1 MRFDLRMGLTSA
13 ASGLAMLAVAG
24 AAVAQTSGVPT
35 LAIERQPPI
44 GIQPVAPAPVL
55 VPQVSGPPM
64 VTQPPAV
71 PAPVVVPP
79 GPPPVAVPAPIA
91 PSPVFSPE
99 TPKTQGSSA
108 PKPAETSTAAP
119 APTESESKPA
129 EPKPAEGAP
138 EPKPEAAKPADPA
151 PSAPAPAAPPA
162 AAPAEPPAATPVAPP
177 AAAPK
182 PDAPAATPAPAPA
195 PGPAPAQP
203 VVPLAEPPATPAPA
217 PEATETGPT
226 TEEVEMKPR
235 PVLFVTGVTT
245 WDQAEEK
252 LGSVFATLAQAA
264 KKLGIAEPG
273 APLVEYIESDSDD
286 VGFRAMLPVSAPP
299 KGKLPKGVKAGQ
311 SPGGKALRFRHN
323 GPLDDLEEVYGRID
337 DELAKRGVEA
347 KTILEQYDGDALAS
361 PEDRV
366 VVDVYV
372 FVK

>member
-24 AAVAQTSGVPT
+24 AAVAQTAGAPT

-44 GIQPVAPAPVL
+44 GTQPVAPAPVL

-64 VTQPPAV
+64 VTQPPVV
-71 PAPVVVPP
+71 PAPMVVPP

-91 PSPVFSPE
+91 PSPVFVPE
-99 TPKTQGSSA
+99 TPKTQASSA
-108 PKPAETSTAAP
+108 PKPTEPPVSAP
-119 APTESESKPA
+119 AESEAKPA
-129 EPKPAEGAP
+129 EPKPDAP
-138 EPKPEAAKPADPA
+138 APADPA
-151 PSAPAPAAPPA
+151 ASAPAPAAPAPTAPPA

-177 AAAPK
+177 AAVPK
-182 PDAPAATPAPAPA
+182 PEAPTATPA
-195 PGPAPAQP
+195 PGPAPAPAQR
-203 VVPLAEPPATPAPA
+203 VVPLAEPPAAPAPAPA

-226 TEEVEMKPR
+226 TEEVEMTPR

>member
-1 MRFDLRMGLTSA
+1 MRFDLRMGLTSV

-24 AAVAQTSGVPT
+24 AAVAQTTGAPT

-44 GIQPVAPAPVL
+44 GTQPVAPAPVL

-64 VTQPPAV
+64 VTQPPVV

-91 PSPVFSPE
+91 PSPVFVLE

-108 PKPAETSTAAP
+108 PKPAEAP
-119 APTESESKPA
+119 AAASTPAPAESEAKPA
-129 EPKPAEGAP
+129 EPKPAEGTS
-138 EPKPEAAKPADPA
+138 EPKPTAPESSDPA
-151 PSAPAPAAPPA
+151 ASAPAPVAPST
-162 AAPAEPPAATPVAPP
+162 AAPAEPPAA
-177 AAAPK
+177 APK
-182 PDAPAATPAPAPA
+182 PEAPAATPAPA
-195 PGPAPAQP
+195 PAPAQP
-203 VVPLAEPPATPAPA
+203 VVPLAEPPAAPAPAPA

-226 TEEVEMKPR
+226 TEEVEMTPR

-245 WDQAEEK
+245 WDPAAEK
-252 LGSVFATLAQAA
+252 LGSVFAALAQAA

-299 KGKLPKGVKAGQ
+299 KGKLPKGVKAGR

>member
-13 ASGLAMLAVAG
+13 ASGLAMLAVTG
-24 AAVAQTSGVPT
+24 AAVAQTSGMPT

-79 GPPPVAVPAPIA
+79 GPPPVAVPTPIA

-99 TPKTQGSSA
+99 TPKTQGSST
-108 PKPAETSTAAP
+108 P
-119 APTESESKPA
+119 KPA
-129 EPKPAEGAP
+129 EPKPAEGAS

-151 PSAPAPAAPPA
+151 ASAPAPAAPPA

-177 AAAPK
+177 VAAPK
-182 PDAPAATPAPAPA
+182 PEAPAATPAPAPA
-195 PGPAPAQP
+195 PGPAPAPAQP

-226 TEEVEMKPR
+226 TEEVDMTPR

-323 GPLDDLEEVYGRID
+323 GPIDDLEEVYGRID